1 MQRLLRMVVRAR
13 PLHSS
18 GMCWRTVFLLH
29 VTLLTCVP
37 ALAAPLSLEEAYRAA
52 EANHASIANAR
63 AELRAVDAERRE
75 AGALF
80 WNNPVITAEGRRRQL
95 GQVDGPDVSRRDA
108 SLGISQTF
116 ETGGQPAARR
126 AATKASLDAAEA
138 SVDVARRLVRSEA
151 AQKFFDVAFLQQR
164 LKVEDAA
171 LSLLQRALAT
181 VRKRVAAGED
191 SRLDGNVAAV
201 EFERS
206 ANQVASVKEQLL
218 QARAALAGAM
228 RLAPGEQPEV
238 QEPLTP
244 SASLPY
250 TRDELLGL
258 AQNGAQVQ
266 AARAKELAAAKRAD
280 LEQAMRSPDVTVG
293 LSHEPERGIDTRDR
307 VTTLSV
313 SVPLPLFRRN
323 TAGIARALSDYER
336 ARLEREAAERDA
348 AATVLTLWHRTLS
361 AQERASRFRTEV
373 LGRLEESEQLSL
385 KSLQAGEIALGQYL
399 LVRRQTLDARREL
412 LDVLADL
419 QRSRLELE
427 AAAAWPRALP
437 PLSELAN

>member
-1 MQRLLRMVVRAR
+1 MAR
-13 PLHSS
+13 TLSS
-18 GMCWRTVFLLH
+18 GSSPICWWGVFLLH
-29 VTLLTCVP
+29 ATLLACLP
-37 ALAAPLSLEEAYRAA
+37 AQGAPLSLEDAYRTA

-75 AGALF
+75 ANALL
-80 WNNPVITAEGRRRQL
+80 WNNPAVTAEGRRRQL
-95 GQVDGPDVSRRDA
+95 GQVDGPDVLRRDA

-126 AATKASLDAAEA
+126 AATKSSLDAAEA
-138 SVDVARRLVRSEA
+138 SVDVARRLVRSDV
-151 AQKFFDVAFLQQR
+151 AQRFFDVAFLQQR

-171 LSLLQRALAT
+171 LALLQRALSM

-228 RLAPGEQPEV
+228 RLPPGEQREV

-244 SASLPY
+244 SELPY
-250 TRDELLGL
+250 TRDELLAL
-258 AQNGAQVQ
+258 AQDGAQVQ
-266 AARAKELAAAKRAD
+266 AARAKERAAVKRAE
-280 LEQAMRSPDVTVG
+280 LEKAMRSPDVTVG
-293 LSHEPERGIDTRDR
+293 LSHGPERGIDTRDR

-323 TAGIARALSDYER
+323 TAGIARALTDYER
-336 ARLEREAAERDA
+336 ARLEREAAERDGA
-348 AATVLTLWHRTLS
+348 AAVLTLWQRALS
-361 AQERASRFRTEV
+361 AQERASRFRAEV

-385 KSLQAGEIALGQYL
+385 KSLQAGEIALGPYL

-419 QRSRLELE
+419 QKTRLELE
-427 AAAAWPRALP
+427 AAAGWPRVLP